1 MSFDRAADI
10 QDVMTAMI
18 DHAVRAQYAVLENRL
33 LRVFGSKDNAVRE
46 LRDSPLSLCQ
56 TREGNLRGE
65 LPTLCMMFTC
75 RRCGTEQSGPA
86 IWTPEELRDSKAMYS
101 KWKCATCWHGPTK
114 GSRHD

>member
-46 LRDSPLSLCQ
+46 LRDSPLSLFQ
-56 TREGNLRGE
+56 SPEGSLRGE
-65 LPTLCMMFTC
+65 LPMLRMEFTC
-75 RRCGTEQSGPA
+75 RRCGVEQSGPV
-86 IWTPEELRDSKAMYS
+86 IWTPEELRDSKAMYG
-101 KWKCATCWHGPTK
+101 KWKCCSCRYEATQ
-114 GSRHD
+114 